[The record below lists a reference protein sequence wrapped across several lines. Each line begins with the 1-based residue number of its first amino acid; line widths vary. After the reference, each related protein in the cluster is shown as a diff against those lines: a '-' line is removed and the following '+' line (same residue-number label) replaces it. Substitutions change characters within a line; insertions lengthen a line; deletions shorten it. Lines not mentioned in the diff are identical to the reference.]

1 MKIKL
6 LILYAIALA
15 ALTFLLNFMEY
26 RFYVRELS
34 VEFYLIGVAILFA
47 SIGAYLA
54 YTFVERKHAK
64 SATLKVSISQNYNA
78 DITLSLREKEV
89 LQCISLGLSN
99 QEIADYLN
107 LSISTIKTHS
117 SNLFSKL
124 DVKRRTQAVKRARE
138 LGILEHSIEEP

>member
-6 LILYAIALA
+6 LILYAFVLA

-54 YTFVERKHAK
+54 YTFVERKNAK
-64 SATLKVSISQNYNA
+64 STTLKVSISQNYKA